1 MTPRLSL
8 AQQILHRELLEL
20 VRQHEHVVPGARSR
34 VTVKE
39 SPTGEVV
46 IAIVVS
52 APRDRR

>member
-39 SPTGEVV
+39 SPNGEVV

-52 APRDRR
+52 APRLRR